1 MTSRRGSW
9 LLPTALVLSGATI
22 GGMAVFLATVATRNW
37 TAEWVET
44 AGTWFGAVGTILTL
58 VWAVLVFRAEQDRR
72 AQAQADVLRDN
83 ASMFDVTV
91 TADSA
96 HRSGSDLLLEDVK
109 VELVNDS
116 SAPVRVYRLEFPS
129 LTVTRAP
136 RLPIR
141 LRPGQPVDHRVEF
154 TPFPITNNQLN
165 TGAISALEWR
175 MEFESSGVRW
185 KKDANSLQRIEGTT
199 SHPG

>member
-9 LLPTALVLSGATI
+9 LLPTALVLSGVTV

-44 AGTWFGAVGTILTL
+44 AGTWFGGIGTILTL
-58 VWAVLVFRAEQDRR
+58 AWAIIVFRTEQDRR
-72 AQAQADVLRDN
+72 AQAQEDALRDN

-91 TADSA
+91 TATST
-96 HRSGSDLLLEDVK
+96 HSSGGEQLLEDVK
-109 VELVNDS
+109 VQLVNDS
-116 SAPVRVYRLEFPS
+116 SAPVRILRLGFPS

-141 LRPGQPVDHRVEF
+141 LSPGESVEQRVEF
-154 TPFPITNNQLN
+154 TPFPITSNQLN
-165 TGAISALEWR
+165 TGAISALEWT

-185 KKDANSLQRIEGTT
+185 KKDASSMQRVEGTA

>member
-9 LLPTALVLSGATI
+9 LLPIALVLSGATV

-72 AQAQADVLRDN
+72 TQAHEDSLRAN

-91 TADSA
+91 TVVSV
-96 HRSGSDLLLEDVK
+96 HHSGGDQLLEDVK

-116 SAPVRVYRLEFPS
+116 SAPVRIHRLEFPS
-129 LTVTRAP
+129 LTVTQSP

-141 LRPGQPVDHRVEF
+141 LSPGEPAEHWIEF
-154 TPFPITNNQLN
+154 TPFAITSDELN
-165 TGAISALEWR
+165 TGAISALEWT
-175 MEFESSGVRW
+175 MEFESSGVIW
-185 KKDANSLQRIEGTT
+185 KKDANNLQRVDVAG
-199 SHPG
+199 